1 MQTKFIRI
9 STIRT
14 MLILAL
20 VSAFFSCKKD
30 LSNQEKS
37 PQLIS
42 NSTELTN
49 SEAPPFNLEVV
60 LRNEGNG
67 FGLVKFRQDNDAAK
81 IINLGTWVRDLE
93 PNHSYLLQRAVDP
106 IIAGEC
112 LSTAWLTLGA
122 GLVPQAIYTDEKGT
136 ATADLWRDVSA
147 IASGTSFYI
156 HFQVVDATSL
166 TPVLTS
172 DCYQYTVR

>member
-1 MQTKFIRI
+1 MQTKSIRI
-9 STIRT
+9 FIIRT
-14 MLILAL
+14 MLIVAL

-30 LSNQEKS
+30 LSKQEKS
-37 PQLIS
+37 PELVS
-42 NSTELTN
+42 NSTA
-49 SEAPPFNLEVV
+49 APSFNLEVV
-60 LRNEGNG
+60 LRSEGNG
-67 FGLVKFRQDNDAAK
+67 FGLVKFRQDNDVTK
-81 IINLGTWVRDLE
+81 IINLGTWVRGLE

-106 IIAGEC
+106 IIPGQC

-122 GLVPQAIYTDEKGT
+122 GLVPQAIYTDGEGT
-136 ATADLWRDVSA
+136 GTADLWRDVSA
-147 IASGTSFYI
+147 IASGSSFYI